1 MSAGLRLSLFC
12 AAIMACI
19 GIYLPFFPVW
29 LAARGLSPADIG
41 LVLAVPFL
49 MRLLATPAAAAL
61 ADRLGAPAQV
71 LALASAGVL
80 LAYGLLGIA
89 GGFWA
94 ILAMA
99 TLLGAFQAAQLPL
112 MDSLILARIRARPA
126 AGLDYG
132 RIRAWGSASVL
143 AGMVAG
149 GRLAGRIEPD
159 AIVWTLAGLAG
170 IGALAALAMS
180 IHVPRVRA
188 AAAASPAG
196 AGRLPRAAFAVIA
209 AAALVQASHSQL
221 YAFATLDWQG
231 RRFSGQFIGLAW
243 AAGVFAEVLFF
254 LFAARH
260 VGGPLRLLLLGG
272 LAAALR
278 WVVMAAA
285 PSAPLLL
292 LLQASHALSFGAT
305 HLGAVTLLDAIVP
318 AARRAQAQG
327 WLAAAIA
334 CSMGLATI
342 ACGQLRSGAQA
353 YAAMALLALCGVAT
367 GLVAAR
373 LPRVDR
379 G

>member
-112 MDSLILARIRARPA
+112 MDSLILARVRVRPA
-126 AGLDYG
+126 DGLDYG

-149 GRLAGRIEPD
+149 GRLAGSIEPD
-159 AIVWTLAGLAG
+159 FIVWTLAGLAG

-188 AAAASPAG
+188 AAASPAG
-196 AGRLPRAAFAVIA
+196 AGGLPRAAFAVIA

-278 WVVMAAA
+278 WVVMGAA
-285 PSAPLLL
+285 PPAPLLL
-292 LLQASHALSFGAT
+292 LLQSSHALSFGAT

-334 CSMGLATI
+334 CSIGLATI
-342 ACGQLRSGAQA
+342 ACGRLAPAHA
-353 YAAMALLALCGVAT
+353 YAAMAMLALCGVAT
-367 GLVAAR
+367 GLAAAR
-373 LPRVDR
+373 MLRTNR
-379 G
+379 E